1 MTEQRKSEREEPQR
15 TSVDQDRVRGIAE
28 QEDEFEDD
36 EDFDEDDTDEEDEGT
51 I

>member
-15 TSVDQDRVRGIAE
+15 TSLDEDRVRGIAD
-28 QEDEFEDD
+28 QEDEFDDD
-36 EDFDEDDTDEEDEGT
+36 EDVDEDDTDQDDEGT